1 MGRDLNILLVEDN
14 EGDIRLIRE
23 AFSERCI
30 NYDFSLAR
38 DGEEA
43 LNYLYRREEF
53 KEAVKPDIILLD
65 INLPKINGFEIL
77 QKIKEDPELRRIPV
91 IIISSSSSQEHIYRS
106 YDLRANSYL
115 TKPSDFDEYID
126 VVKTIE
132 DFWFNK
138 AQLPSD

>member
-43 LNYLYRREEF
+43 LNYLYRRGEF